1 MSFEFLV
8 VCLRDRA
15 ITARCREDYAALGDM
30 AHGASLAVSPQKESH
45 FLAQVREAAREM
57 ENIAPSRLEIL

>member
-15 ITARCREDYAALGDM
+15 ITARCREDYWALADM
-30 AHGASLAVSPQKESH
+30 AHGAYLALDGALTPEQRA
-45 FLAQVREAAREM
+45 FLSEASDLAEKLA
-57 ENIAPSRLEIL
+57 EETQ